1 MAVLPGVLGCRPL
14 RRTVQVRLGTNPA
27 VPRDE
32 LPGGTP
38 ILFALAALRSVPQAG
53 SQFRGLATAIHE
65 ISGLKEQTM
74 QVTDKRIHQVK
85 LELSLKECKHLR
97 KAIDH
102 YLMLY
107 DLIDDPERIYP
118 PLETDLDTLKA
129 MSSHLKLVETATVV
143 EEIGL

>member
-1 MAVLPGVLGCRPL
+1 MGVLSGNRTAGLVSAPERYVAGADTRGRQEGRPYPWL
-14 RRTVQVRLGTNPA
+14 QQV
-27 VPRDE
+27 
-32 LPGGTP
+32 
-38 ILFALAALRSVPQAG
+38 
-53 SQFRGLATAIHE
+53 IHE
-65 ISGLKEQTM
+65 ISGFKEQTM

-102 YLMLY
+102 YLTLY

-129 MSSHLKLVETATVV
+129 MSSHLKLVETSTVV

>member
-1 MAVLPGVLGCRPL
+1 
-14 RRTVQVRLGTNPA
+14 
-27 VPRDE
+27 

-38 ILFALAALRSVPQAG
+38 ILFALATLRSVPQAG

-102 YLMLY
+102 YLTLY